1 MSEEKRDAFDG
12 GDAQP
17 DRVSSLHGRWESLT
31 CNDRAGSQEN
41 EVEPDGRD
49 SPLGSGCS
57 ANEALD
63 CQLDLHQIA
72 VTPAIFIGADREDL
86 QYE

>member
-1 MSEEKRDAFDG
+1 MTGQAHKRMKLSLMG
-12 GDAQP
+12 GTP
-17 DRVSSLHGRWESLT
+17 
-31 CNDRAGSQEN
+31 
-41 EVEPDGRD
+41 
-49 SPLGSGCS
+49 PLGSGCS

>member
-1 MSEEKRDAFDG
+1 MG
-12 GDAQP
+12 GTP
-17 DRVSSLHGRWESLT
+17 
-31 CNDRAGSQEN
+31 
-41 EVEPDGRD
+41 
-49 SPLGSGCS
+49 PLGSGCS

-72 VTPAIFIGADREDL
+72 VTPAISIGADRKDL